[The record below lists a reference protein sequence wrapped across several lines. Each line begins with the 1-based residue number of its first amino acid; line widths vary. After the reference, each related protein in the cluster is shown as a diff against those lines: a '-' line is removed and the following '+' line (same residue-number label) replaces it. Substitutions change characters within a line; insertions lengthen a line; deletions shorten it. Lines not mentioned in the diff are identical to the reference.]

1 MRQINFVS
9 NLKHVLSPNYNKLSI
24 QVKILKKEFYK
35 VIESIYERWSK
46 VVFIKSSNYDTAFL
60 KENMMGPNSIKIFE
74 ELSESLEF
82 EKGMRVLDLG
92 CGKGLTSIF
101 LAEKYEVTVFATD
114 LWISATENYER
125 IKSMGLEDKIIP
137 IHAEA
142 HDLPFAHEYFDLAIS
157 IDAYH
162 YFGVE
167 AGYLTKHFAPLVKK
181 GGQIAVAVPGLK
193 QEFTNGVPAELVPY
207 WFDDMDLTLHS
218 VDWWYNLWKNSDLVI
233 IKECKELNC
242 LKEAWQ
248 DWLSCD
254 NEYAQR
260 DIGMIEAEGGNY
272 FNLVS
277 IIATKL

>member
-1 MRQINFVS
+1 MI
-9 NLKHVLSPNYNKLSI
+9 KLD
-24 QVKILKKEFYK
+24 E
-35 VIESIYERWSK
+35 VIESICERWSK
-46 VVFIKSSNYDTAFL
+46 VTFIKSSKYDTAFL
-60 KENMMGPNSIKIFE
+60 KENMMGPNAIKIVE
-74 ELSESLEF
+74 ELSESLEL
-82 EKGMRVLDLG
+82 EKSMRVLDLG
-92 CGKGLTSIF
+92 CGRGLTSIF
-101 LAEKYEVTVFATD
+101 LAKEYGVTVFATD

-142 HDLPFAHEYFDLAIS
+142 HDLPFAHEFFDAAIS
-157 IDAYH
+157 VDAYH

-167 AGYLTKHFAPLVKK
+167 EDYLTKYFAPLVKK
-181 GGQIAVAVPGLK
+181 GGQVAVAVPGLK

-207 WFDDMDLTLHS
+207 WFDDMTLTLHS
-218 VDWWYNLWKNSDLVI
+218 RDWWYNLWKTSDLVS

-254 NEYAQR
+254 NDYARR
-260 DIGMIEAEGGNY
+260 DIGMMEAEGGKY

>member
-1 MRQINFVS
+1 MT
-9 NLKHVLSPNYNKLSI
+9 
-24 QVKILKKEFYK
+24 
-35 VIESIYERWSK
+35 
-46 VVFIKSSNYDTAFL
+46 FIKSNKYDTAFV
-60 KENMMGPNSIKIFE
+60 KENMMGPNALKIIE
-74 ELSESLEF
+74 ELSESLRL

-101 LAEKYEVTVFATD
+101 LAKEYEVTVFATD

-142 HDLPFAHEYFDLAIS
+142 HNLPFAHEFFDLAIS
-157 IDAYH
+157 VDAYH

-167 AGYLTKHFAPLVKK
+167 ADYLTKYFAPLAKK

-193 QEFTNGVPAELVPY
+193 QEFTNGVPAELAPY
-207 WFDDMDLTLHS
+207 WSDDMNLTLHS
-218 VDWWYNLWKNSDLVI
+218 CDWWYNLWKNSDLVSI
-233 IKECKELNC
+233 EECKELNC
-242 LKEAWQ
+242 LKDSWE

-254 NEYAQR
+254 NDYARR
-260 DIGMIEAEGGNY
+260 DIKMMEAEGGKY

-277 IIATKL
+277 IIASKL